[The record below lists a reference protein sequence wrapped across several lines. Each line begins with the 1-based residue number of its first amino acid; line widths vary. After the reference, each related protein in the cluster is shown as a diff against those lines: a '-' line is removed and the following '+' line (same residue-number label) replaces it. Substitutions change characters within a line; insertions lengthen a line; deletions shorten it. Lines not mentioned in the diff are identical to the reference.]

1 MLGKRS
7 ERERELTN
15 IETNQRRGIR
25 ALRHFSSLKKER
37 EIKEYNWNWALLCFT
52 ASPFNEFGTLVHHHV
67 LVPSFFSF
75 FNTSR
80 HGFVLKLVEYM

>member
-7 ERERELTN
+7 ERERERERERELTN

-67 LVPSFFSF
+67 LVPPFFLF
-75 FNTSR
+75 LILVGT
-80 HGFVLKLVEYM
+80 VLC